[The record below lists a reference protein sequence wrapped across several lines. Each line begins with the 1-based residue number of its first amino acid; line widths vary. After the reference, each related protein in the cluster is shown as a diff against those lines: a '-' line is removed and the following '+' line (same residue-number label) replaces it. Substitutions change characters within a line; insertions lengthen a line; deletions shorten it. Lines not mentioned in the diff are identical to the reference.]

1 MPPKSEKLF
10 KRKADG
16 SKRLLTDILNDN
28 VVIAGDDDGKEAA
41 HKAESSHDKAEIMD
55 AKNTEISDSKE
66 IEQIASGAMAEQLS
80 KEDVKTL
87 ENRLKA
93 LSTTWEKARLNF
105 EASAREIKSQLEFAK
120 RDEEAKKLDPKAT
133 SSNSKDS
140 STKDSKATEAD
151 DDDFEAVVTVDD
163 TQLLERSK
171 YIPLRL
177 TLEERKFL
185 RLITSTL
192 EVSEYTDRVD
202 IARYS
207 GRAKRIYAQ
216 LKEICAILSGLLVAC
231 DYKAGQKLVAN
242 DEFAENEEFF
252 QYMFELGRR
261 YKILNP
267 ERMRSAYGKLIY
279 LLQDSQAEEI
289 REMMEFS
296 LVRPL
301 QSVHVFLSE
310 KKMLRMLSD
319 PLVHAATRTISQ
331 RGKSRPEVQYEL
343 QKKRRA
349 YNRVKDKYI
358 GEGGMSE
365 QDCELVMGSIADNN
379 YFLQFNRDPCD
390 EMIEFLKTKFDPD
403 TVDGNYSLSIGYGS
417 GGARLSHN
425 HKTQYYFVMQT
436 LMLWR
441 DILHDFYR
449 LWFLAEDDLLNPN
462 NAYRLR
468 NTGQGLNRIQSSPNI
483 AREMSRIIHTART
496 KVGYWIGSSVVHL
509 GDHNVPN
516 AFMFIDKYT
525 QISRILNPI
534 CITLRRLE
542 EIISEKPGLQKYVDD
557 TFGGCEA
564 LRMRILCDFFRHGF
578 DGSGADNFFDA
589 GSCIDGRLTSAW
601 NWCSLIHKKPYYPIF
616 QMTGFASFDGQF

>member
-601 NWCSLIHKKPYYPIF
+601 
-616 QMTGFASFDGQF
+616 

>member
-1 MPPKSEKLF
+1 MSEAPEK
-10 KRKADG
+10 KRSPEGGKKATL
-16 SKRLLTDILNDN
+16 KDILHGQIDTQ
-28 VVIAGDDDGKEAA
+28 DDETKKAPEA
-41 HKAESSHDKAEIMD
+41 EM
-55 AKNTEISDSKE
+55 
-66 IEQIASGAMAEQLS
+66 EQIASGALSEMLS
-80 KEDVKTL
+80 KEDVKSL
-87 ENRLKA
+87 EARMEALKKK
-93 LSTTWEKARLNF
+93 WEKERLNY
-105 EASAREIKSQLEFAK
+105 EATARELKNQLDFARRDAAEKNKAKPTADTKSTPAAKEATTVEDDEGEEVVAIADSQLH
-120 RDEEAKKLDPKAT
+120 
-133 SSNSKDS
+133 
-140 STKDSKATEAD
+140 
-151 DDDFEAVVTVDD
+151 
-163 TQLLERSK
+163 ERSK
-171 YIPLRL
+171 FIPLRL
-177 TLEERKFL
+177 TLEERKYL
-185 RLITSTL
+185 RLVTSAL

-202 IARYS
+202 IS
-207 GRAKRIYAQ
+207 KWGGRAKRIYAQ

-242 DEFAENEEFF
+242 DEFSDNEEFF

-279 LLQDSQAEEI
+279 LLQDSQQEEI

-301 QSVHVFLSE
+301 QSVHRFLTE
-310 KKMLRMLSD
+310 KKMLPMLKD
-319 PLVHAATRTISQ
+319 PLLHAATRVIAEK
-331 RGKSRPEVQYEL
+331 GKSRSQIQHEL

-365 QDCELVMGSIADNN
+365 QDVELVMGSIADNN
-379 YFLQFNRDPCD
+379 YFLKFNRDPCD
-390 EMIEFLKTKFDPD
+390 EMIEYLRTRFNPEEEKE
-403 TVDGNYSLSIGYGS
+403 GYSLAIGYGT
-417 GGARLSHN
+417 GGARLSHG
-425 HKTQYYFVMQT
+425 HKTQYEYVMQT
-436 LMLWR
+436 LHLWR

-449 LWFLAEDDLLNPN
+449 LWFLAEEDLLDPN
-462 NAYRLR
+462 NGYRLR
-468 NTGQGLNRIQSSPNI
+468 NTGQGLNRIQNSPNI
-483 AREMSRIIHTART
+483 GREMSRIIYTARK

-516 AFMFIDKYT
+516 GFIFIDKYT
-525 QISRILNPI
+525 QVSRILSPI

-542 EIISEKPGLQKYVDD
+542 EVVAEKPGLKKYVDD
-557 TFGGCEA
+557 TFGGCDE
-564 LRMRILCDFFRHGF
+564 LRMTVLCDFFRHGF